1 MVSFPTPGCA
11 HCHILLR
18 KTGVWYE
25 EEKEETGEEE
35 KWNAKKE
42 EEEEAK
48 QEEIKTHERL
58 KKNSFSQDKTV
69 QDFDK
74 EAFFPSNERIFIL
87 YENPKETA
95 L

>member
-1 MVSFPTPGCA
+1 M
-11 HCHILLR
+11 LR

-48 QEEIKTHERL
+48 QEIKTHERL